1 MSSEI
6 LGNPIFQFVSL
17 VVLSAVARL
26 IFGRNP
32 TLRLIA
38 NMAFFALLTI
48 VLLSHGIEPY
58 APDTTA
64 EDLSRRIFVGLAKSV
79 WWIGGAMVLVSS
91 VRLFLIL
98 ERKPREG
105 RLIQDLVVGVI
116 YLGAG
121 LSVIAYV
128 FSVPVGTLIATS
140 GVFAIVLGLALQST
154 LNDVFSGVAL
164 NLGRPYTL
172 GDWIVLDDG
181 VQGRVVETN
190 WRSTHLLNNMNDVI
204 IVPNST
210 LAKRRLTNLTSPDKA
225 HGVEI
230 RVRVLPTR
238 PPSAIEETMREVLLS
253 SNLIL
258 KEPAPSATIVAL
270 DGNGIEA
277 ELSFRVSDIGRIS
290 QVKNEIYDLVFRH
303 LKASGLQLSPPA
315 GDAPI
320 DLSAGQDGLLLK
332 HPGSAWRLVNTV
344 PLFATLT
351 EEEKETLAASMKRQ
365 TFRKGAVIAAQDT
378 SLLSLMVVR
387 SGVAV
392 VEREAN
398 GEHIELTRLAPGD
411 LFGERGVLMGALEPG
426 NVKALTFV
434 VAYEIAK
441 EQLAAVMRQR
451 PSLADELGVLLS
463 RRIDSEK
470 HLFGEEMLS
479 ENSHPSTL
487 TAKIRHLFEIQHV
500 IRYRPEA
507 TMQDRVS

>member
-1 MSSEI
+1 MSPDI
-6 LGNPIFQFVSL
+6 LGNPVFQFVSL
-17 VVLSAVARL
+17 VILSGAARL
-26 IFGRNP
+26 IFGKNP

-38 NMAFFALLTI
+38 NIAFFALLTMS
-48 VLLSHGIEPY
+48 LLSHGIEPY
-58 APDTTA
+58 APDVKA
-64 EDLSRRIFVGLAKSV
+64 EDLSWRVFVGLAKSI
-79 WWIGGAMVLVSS
+79 WWIAGAMVLVSS

-105 RLIQDLVVGVI
+105 RLLQDLVVGAI
-116 YLGAG
+116 YVGAG

-164 NLGRPYTL
+164 NLGRPYSV
-172 GDWIVLDDG
+172 GDWIVLDDA
-181 VQGRVVETN
+181 VQGRVIETN
-190 WRSTHLLNNMNDVI
+190 WRSTHLLNNTNDVV
-204 IVPNST
+204 IVPNSI
-210 LAKRRLTNLTSPDKA
+210 LAKRRLTNLTSPDEI
-225 HGVEI
+225 HGVSI
-230 RVRVLPTR
+230 RVRVLPTK

-258 KEPAPSATIVAL
+258 KEPSPSANIVAL
-270 DGNGIEA
+270 DGNGVEI
-277 ELSFRVSDIGRIS
+277 ELSFRVSGIGRVS
-290 QVKNEIYDLVFRH
+290 PAKNEIYDLVFRH
-303 LKASGLQLSPPA
+303 LKADGLQLSPPG
-315 GDAPI
+315 GDALV
-320 DLSAGQDGLLLK
+320 DVNAAQEGLLAK

-365 TFRKGAVIAAQDT
+365 TFRKGTVIASQDT
-378 SLLSLMVVR
+378 SLTSLMVVR

-392 VEREAN
+392 VERETR
-398 GEHIELTRLAPGD
+398 GEHIELNRLAPGD

-426 NVKALTFV
+426 NITALTLV

-441 EQLAAVMRQR
+441 DQLAAVMRQR

-470 HLFGEEMLS
+470 HLFGEEMLP
-479 ENSHPSTL
+479 ENNHPSTL
-487 TAKIRHLFEIQHV
+487 TARIRHLFEVQHV
-500 IRYRPEA
+500 IRPRTEPFIHEG
-507 TMQDRVS
+507 